1 MTPVAQSRRRFDGCV
16 VLVTGGTSGIGAAAA
31 MQFAAEG
38 AHVLITGRNDA
49 RGAEIAS
56 SHDNVQFHHVDVTD
70 RAAIDALVTT
80 IEATFGRLDV
90 VVNSAGVVNAR
101 PFASMSTRHWHEMID
116 TNLTG
121 AFHVSQSALPLL
133 RSTVADGKAPST
145 SIVNLSSLN
154 GLRVDPGMSAYG
166 SAKAALI
173 ALTEGMAL
181 ELIESGVRVNCV
193 SPGAI
198 DTPMSSSTAGD
209 ESNSEAF
216 TSAIPA
222 GRYGT
227 AEEVAAAILFLASQ
241 DALFIIGANLV
252 IDGGATLP
260 SRHPDL
266 LNMFNMKP

>member
-31 MQFAAEG
+31 CNSLQK

-90 VVNSAGVVNAR
+90 VVNSAGIVNAR
-101 PFASMSTRHWHEMID
+101 PFASMSARHWHEMID

-181 ELIESGVRVNCV
+181 ELIESGF
-193 SPGAI
+193 G
-198 DTPMSSSTAGD
+198 
-209 ESNSEAF
+209 
-216 TSAIPA
+216 
-222 GRYGT
+222 
-227 AEEVAAAILFLASQ
+227 
-241 DALFIIGANLV
+241 
-252 IDGGATLP
+252 
-260 SRHPDL
+260 
-266 LNMFNMKP
+266 

>member
-1 MTPVAQSRRRFDGCV
+1 MTSIAESRRRFDGCV
-16 VLVTGGTSGIGAAAA
+16 ALITGGTSGIGAAAA
-31 MQFAAEG
+31 TQFVAEG

-56 SHDNVQFHHVDVTD
+56 SHDHVHFHHVDVTD

-173 ALTEGMAL
+173 ALTEGMAI

-193 SPGAI
+193 SPGAT

-209 ESNSEAF
+209 EKNSEAF

-227 AEEVAAAILFLASQ
+227 ADEVAAAILFLASQ
-241 DALFIIGANLV
+241 EALFIVGANLV

>member
-1 MTPVAQSRRRFDGCV
+1 VNTSPHHRFDGCIA
-16 VLVTGGTSGIGAAAA
+16 LVTGGTSGIGAAAA
-31 MQFAAEG
+31 TQFASEG
-38 AHVLITGRNDA
+38 AQVVITGRNEA

-56 SHDNVQFHHVDVTD
+56 SHENIHFHRVDVTD
-70 RAAIDALVTT
+70 RSAVDNLNSH
-80 IEATFGRLDV
+80 IETTFGRLDV

-101 PFASMSTRHWHEMID
+101 PFASMSARHWQEMID

-121 AFHVSQSALPLL
+121 AFHVAQSALPLL
-133 RSTVADGKAPST
+133 RRTVANGLAATT
-145 SIVNLSSLN
+145 SIVNVSSLN

-173 ALTEGMAL
+173 ALTEGMAI

-198 DTPMSSSTAGD
+198 DTPMSSTTAGD
-209 ESNSEAF
+209 ERNSAAF

-227 AEEVAAAILFLASQ
+227 AEEIAAAILFIASQ
-241 DALFIIGANLV
+241 EAAFMVGANLV
-252 IDGGATLP
+252 IDGGASLP

-266 LNMFNMKP
+266 LKMFNMER

>member
-1 MTPVAQSRRRFDGCV
+1 MTPTTTPRRRFEGCV
-16 VLVTGGTSGIGAAAA
+16 VLITGGTSGIGAATAV
-31 MQFAAEG
+31 QFAHEG
-38 AHVLITGRNDA
+38 AEVLVTGRNEA
-49 RGAEIAS
+49 RGVEIAS
-56 SHDNVQFHHVDVTD
+56 SHDNIQFHQVDVTD
-70 RAAIDALVTT
+70 RVAIDALMGT
-80 IEATFGRLDV
+80 IESTFGRLDV

-101 PFASMSTRHWHEMID
+101 PFASMSTRHWQEMID

-121 AFHVSQSALPLL
+121 AFHVSQAALPLL
-133 RSTVADGKAPST
+133 RATVARGSAKST

-154 GLRVDPGMSAYG
+154 GLRVDPGLSAYG

-173 ALTEGMAL
+173 ALTEGMAI

-198 DTPMSSSTAGD
+198 DTPMSSSTAD
-209 ESNSEAF
+209 DAENSEAF

-227 AEEVAAAILFLASQ
+227 ADEVAAAILFVASHE
-241 DALFIIGANLV
+241 ASFMIGANLV

-266 LNMFNMKP
+266 LSMFNMER

>member
-56 SHDNVQFHHVDVTD
+56 SHDNVQFHHVVVTD

-90 VVNSAGVVNAR
+90 VVNSAGIVNAR

-145 SIVNLSSLN
+145 SIV
-154 GLRVDPGMSAYG
+154 
-166 SAKAALI
+166 
-173 ALTEGMAL
+173 
-181 ELIESGVRVNCV
+181 
-193 SPGAI
+193 
-198 DTPMSSSTAGD
+198 
-209 ESNSEAF
+209 SE
-216 TSAIPA
+216 
-222 GRYGT
+222 
-227 AEEVAAAILFLASQ
+227 
-241 DALFIIGANLV
+241 
-252 IDGGATLP
+252 
-260 SRHPDL
+260 
-266 LNMFNMKP
+266 

>member
-1 MTPVAQSRRRFDGCV
+1 MSPSSHHRFDGCIA
-16 VLVTGGTSGIGAAAA
+16 LVTGGTSGIGAAAA
-31 MQFAAEG
+31 TQFASEG
-38 AHVLITGRNDA
+38 AQVIITGRNEM

-56 SHDNVQFHHVDVTD
+56 SHESIHFHQLDVTD
-70 RAAIDALVTT
+70 RPSIDDLVAH
-80 IEATFGRLDV
+80 IETTFGRLDV

-101 PFASMSTRHWHEMID
+101 PFATMSARHWQEMID
-116 TNLTG
+116 TNLT
-121 AFHVSQSALPLL
+121 AVFHVAQSALPLL
-133 RSTVADGKAPST
+133 RTTVARGLAATT
-145 SIVNLSSLN
+145 SIVNVSSLN

-173 ALTEGMAL
+173 ALTEGMAI

-198 DTPMSSSTAGD
+198 DTPMSSTTAGD
-209 ESNSEAF
+209 ERNSAAF

-227 AEEVAAAILFLASQ
+227 AEEIAAAILFIASQ
-241 DALFIIGANLV
+241 EASFMVGANLV
-252 IDGGATLP
+252 IDGGASLP

-266 LNMFNMKP
+266 LKMFNMER

>member
-1 MTPVAQSRRRFDGCV
+1 MTSHAEPRRRFEGCV
-16 VLVTGGTSGIGAAAA
+16 VLVTGGTSGIGAATAVR
-31 MQFAAEG
+31 FADEG
-38 AHVLITGRNDA
+38 ATVLVTGRDET
-49 RGAEIAS
+49 RGTEIAS
-56 SHDNVQFHHVDVTD
+56 SHGNIQFHQVDVTD
-70 RAAIDALVTT
+70 RVAIDALMGT

-101 PFASMSTRHWHEMID
+101 PFASMSTRHWQEMID

-121 AFHVSQSALPLL
+121 AFHVSQAALPLL
-133 RSTVADGKAPST
+133 RSTVAGGTVKTT

-154 GLRVDPGMSAYG
+154 GLRVDPGLSAYG
-166 SAKAALI
+166 AAKAALI
-173 ALTEGMAL
+173 ALTEGMAV

-198 DTPMSSSTAGD
+198 DTPMSSSTAHD
-209 ESNSEAF
+209 AENSEAF

-227 AEEVAAAILFLASQ
+227 ADEVAAAIMFVASQ
-241 DALFIIGANLV
+241 EAGFMVGANLI

-266 LNMFNMKP
+266 LKMFNMER

>member
-1 MTPVAQSRRRFDGCV
+1 MTSDAEPRRRFEGCV

-31 MQFAAEG
+31 TQFAAEG
-38 AHVLITGRNDA
+38 AHVVITGRNEE
-49 RGAEIAS
+49 RGSEVES
-56 SHDNVQFHHVDVTD
+56 SHDNIQFRQVDVTD
-70 RAAIDALVTT
+70 RPAIDALIET
-80 IEATFGRLDV
+80 IETTFGRLDV

-101 PFASMSTRHWHEMID
+101 PFASMSTRHWQEMID

-121 AFHVSQSALPLL
+121 AFHVSQAALPLL
-133 RSTVADGKAPST
+133 RTTVAKGTSATT

-154 GLRVDPGMSAYG
+154 ALRVDPGMSAYG

-173 ALTEGMAL
+173 ALTEGMAV

-198 DTPMSSSTAGD
+198 DTPMSASTAGN
-209 ESNSEAF
+209 EENSHAF

-227 AEEVAAAILFLASQ
+227 AEEVAAVILFVASRE
-241 DALFIIGANLV
+241 AEFMVGANLV

-266 LNMFNMKP
+266 LNMFNMET